1 VNQDII
7 LGNSADFGTSKS
19 GGENIDAIEHKA
31 TIGQKLFQARHDL
44 IEPDLEKISN
54 ELCIRPHLLAALEQ
68 NDFNKFP
75 SSCYA
80 SGFLKNYAAYLGLD
94 VNQIVSQYKNEFQ
107 GSTKKVDLV
116 FLEVEK
122 KHNYAQKLTVS
133 MVILSILVL
142 YGVWHSTN
150 NNKNVLFSAL
160 PDVSEVASNILISN
174 SEAVQERFAGIL
186 PTPNKMI
193 PAKPTPEKPIV
204 ENNGV
209 ENNGFQ
215 LIQQVQAAPT
225 MKNSHA
231 AAIPSEQIRLSVRG
245 DTWVRIVGAD
255 SEILVDRVLLAGEE
269 FYMSN
274 RAGMKLMT
282 SNAGAVS
289 VYLDDVAAGPLG
301 KQGEIR
307 DNISLNKQDLILKT
321 ASLIY

>member
-1 VNQDII
+1 MNQDII

-150 NNKNVLFSAL
+150 NNKNALFSTL

-174 SEAVQERFAGIL
+174 SEAVQKRVAGIL
-186 PTPNKMI
+186 PTPNKLI

-204 ENNGV
+204 ENNG
-209 ENNGFQ
+209 FQ
-215 LIQQVQAAPT
+215 LIQQAQAAPT

-269 FYMSN
+269 FHMSN

-289 VYLDDVAAGPLG
+289 LYVDGAAAGSLG

-321 ASLIY
+321 ALLIY